1 MCGIAGFFAHD
12 GLDATAAQ
20 AVATAMSQAIHHR
33 GPDSSAEWADAD
45 AGIMLVHRRLA
56 IIDLSAAGAQ
66 PMTSA
71 SGRWVISY
79 NGEIYNFEALRSQLN
94 AAGQNPDWRG
104 HSDTEVLLACID
116 AWGVEAT
123 LGKLN
128 GMFAFAIWD
137 RRERELWLARDRFG
151 EKPLYYGWAGRTF
164 VFGSELKAL
173 RCHPDFDMSI
183 DRAAFGSYVKYGF
196 VPHDSS
202 IHSGIRKLPP
212 AGWIRLAS
220 DAESGFLP
228 EPSLCWDIDATIAD
242 ARRNPFGGSLD
253 DAADALDQVLGDA
266 VENRM
271 VADVPLCGLLSGGV
285 DSSLIVALMQARSS
299 QPVSTY
305 SIGST
310 EPGFDEAKIAKQ
322 IGQHLGTRHTEFYV
336 DPSDA
341 LEIVPQLGA
350 MYDEP
355 FADSSQIPTHI
366 VSRLVRQSGTVA
378 LSGDAGDELFGG
390 YNRYFHGARIA
401 GMINR
406 LPFSLR
412 KAAASCMTALP
423 PDAINRLLHPV
434 RGVLPAELRSGAAG
448 EKVHK
453 LAASLSASSEMA
465 FGEMLLAQWPRPEEV
480 LVGEPQVANLTDI
493 YSPPAALTGFAE
505 TMMYHD
511 TRFYMTDDVLAKV
524 DRASMA
530 ASLEVRVPFLDPE
543 VFAFAWSLPLS
554 MKTGRGVGKLV
565 LRRLLSRYV
574 PDHLMDRPKQGFAV
588 PVGRWLRGDLRDW
601 AEALIDP
608 ARLGREGYFDVSAVR
623 RCWDEHVSGR
633 RNHDARLW
641 TILMFQAWQDEI
653 ASSGRPGAR

>member
-1 MCGIAGFFAHD
+1 MCGIAGFLGQSGFAESS
-12 GLDATAAQ
+12 AR
-20 AVATAMSQAIHHR
+20 AVSTAMSEAIRHR
-33 GPDSSAEWADAD
+33 GPDASGHWIDAD
-45 AGIMLVHRRLA
+45 AGIALAHRRLS
-56 IIDLSAAGAQ
+56 IIDLSDAGAQ
-66 PMTSA
+66 PMVSG

-79 NGEIYNFEALRSQLN
+79 NGEIYNFEALRSELN
-94 AAGQNPDWRG
+94 GSGRNPDWRG

-137 RRERELWLARDRFG
+137 RKQRELWLARDRFG

-164 VFGSELKAL
+164 VFASELKAL
-173 RCHPDFDMSI
+173 RCHPDFDTSI
-183 DRAAFGSYVKYGF
+183 DMAALGSYIKYGF
-196 VPHDSS
+196 VPHSSS

-212 AGWIRLAS
+212 AGWIRLGA
-220 DAESGFLP
+220 DTDCGFLP
-228 EPSLCWDIDATIAD
+228 EPSLFWDIDATIAD

-253 DAADALDQVLGDA
+253 DAADALDRVLGDA
-266 VENRM
+266 VESRM

-310 EPGFDEAKIAKQ
+310 EPGYNEAEIARQ
-322 IGQHLGTRHTEFYV
+322 IAQHLGTRHTEFYV
-336 DPSDA
+336 DPGDA
-341 LEIVPQLGA
+341 LEIVPQLGR

-390 YNRYFHGARIA
+390 YNRYFHGPRIA
-401 GMINR
+401 GLVNR
-406 LPFSLR
+406 LPLALR
-412 KAAASCMTALP
+412 QAAALCMTALP
-423 PDAINRLLHPV
+423 PDAINRLLHPI
-434 RGVLPAELRSGAAG
+434 RGVMPAELQSGAVG

-453 LAASLSASSEMA
+453 LAASLSARSEMA
-465 FGEMLLAQWPRPEEV
+465 FGEMLLSQWPQPEKILLGDPV
-480 LVGEPQVANLTDI
+480 VSNLTDV
-493 YSPPAALTGFAE
+493 YRPPSGLDGFAE

-530 ASLEVRVPFLDPE
+530 ASLEVRVPFLDPA
-543 VFAFAWSLPLS
+543 VFSFAWSLPQS
-554 MKTGRGVGKLV
+554 MKTGRGVGKIV

-574 PDHLMDRPKQGFAV
+574 PDQLMDRPKQGFAV
-588 PVGRWLRGDLRDW
+588 PVGRWLRDDLRDW

-608 ARLGREGYFDVSAVR
+608 ARLRQEGYFDAAAVH

-633 RNHDARLW
+633 RNNDTRLW
-641 TILMFQAWQDEI
+641 TILMFQAWQDEL
-653 ASSGRPGAR
+653 ASTARPETL